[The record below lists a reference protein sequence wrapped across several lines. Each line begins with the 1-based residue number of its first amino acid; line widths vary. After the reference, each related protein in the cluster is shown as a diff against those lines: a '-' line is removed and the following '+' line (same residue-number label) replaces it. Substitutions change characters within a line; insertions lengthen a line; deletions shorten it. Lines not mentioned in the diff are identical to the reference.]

1 VQSEIVVA
9 TFMKVQLKKES
20 GADAEIEVSDA
31 VFGAR
36 FNEPLVHQVVVA
48 FQANG
53 RRGTRKQKT
62 RSEVRGGGRKPWRQ
76 KGTGQARAGTI
87 RSPLWRGGGKIFP
100 STPDENFSHKV
111 NRKMYRSALRA
122 ILSELVRQGRLLAV
136 EDLKVE
142 RPKTKEFAA
151 RLKDLGAQDALIVTE
166 SIDPNLALASRNLRR
181 VDVRTTGAADPVCLL
196 RHERVI
202 VTAGAMKRFEAWLA

>member
-1 VQSEIVVA
+1 
-9 TFMKVQLKKES
+9 MKLTMKNEA
-20 GADAEIEVSDA
+20 GAGAEIEVSDA
-31 VFGAR
+31 VFGVA

-48 FQANG
+48 FQSNG
-53 RRGTRKQKT
+53 RQGTRKQKT

-100 STPDENFSHKV
+100 STPDENFGHKV

-122 ILSELVRQGRLLAV
+122 ILSELTRQGRLLAV
-136 EDLKVE
+136 EDFKVE

-151 RLKDLGAQDALIVTE
+151 RLKSLGAEDVLIVTE
-166 SIDPNLALASRNLRR
+166 SIDPNLALASRNLYR
-181 VDVRTTGAADPVCLL
+181 VDVRAANAADPVSLL
-196 RHERVI
+196 KHERVI
-202 VTAGAMKRFEAWLA
+202 VTAGAIKRLEARLS

>member
-1 VQSEIVVA
+1 
-9 TFMKVQLKKES
+9 MKVKVMN
-20 GADAEIEVSDA
+20 GTAPGAEIEVSDA
-31 VFGAR
+31 VFGAV

-53 RRGTRKQKT
+53 RQGTRKQKT
-62 RSEVRGGGRKPWRQ
+62 RSEIRGGGRKPWRQ

-100 STPDENFSHKV
+100 STMDENFTKKV

-136 EDLKVE
+136 EDFKIDQ
-142 RPKTKEFAA
+142 PKTKAFAA
-151 RLKDLGAQDALIVTE
+151 RLKSMEAEDVLIVTE
-166 SIDPNLALASRNLRR
+166 SIDQNLALASRNLYR
-181 VDVRTTGAADPVCLL
+181 VDVRTTSAADPVSLL

-202 VTAGAMKRFEAWLA
+202 VTTEAMKRFESWLA